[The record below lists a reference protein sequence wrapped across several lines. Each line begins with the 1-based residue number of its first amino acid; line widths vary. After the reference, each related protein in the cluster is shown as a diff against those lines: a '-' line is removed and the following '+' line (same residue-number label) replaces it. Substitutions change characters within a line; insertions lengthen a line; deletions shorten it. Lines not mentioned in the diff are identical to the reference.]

1 MTASVETNDPD
12 VITKAEFARR
22 REVSAGRVS
31 QWISEGKIAGNA
43 LVGEGRA
50 AKIRESVA
58 VAQLRQKLDPMQ
70 MTANGLS
77 TKLDA
82 PALPQLP
89 LEATAASVAPPPA
102 TDVPPRDSIEERIKQ
117 QRLEQIERANRNDR
131 REEAQRAGRLV
142 EAALVSQA
150 TGREITKLVASFE
163 GKLSDFA
170 TAIAGQ
176 FKLSQRD
183 VLHLLRAEFRK
194 FRAGAAASAA
204 AEADAMPT
212 LVEIDLDAEDVESTE
227 DELA

>member
-1 MTASVETNDPD
+1 MTGSVEANDSD

-22 REVSAGRVS
+22 RGVSAGRVS
-31 QWISEGKIAGNA
+31 QWISEGKITGDA
-43 LVGEGRA
+43 LVGEGRS

-82 PALPQLP
+82 APALPQLP
-89 LEATAASVAPPPA
+89 LDAAAPVAA
-102 TDVPPRDSIEERIKQ
+102 QTQADVPPRDSIEERIKQ
-117 QRLEQIERANRNDR
+117 QRLEQIERTNRNDR

-142 EAALVSQA
+142 DAAVVAQA
-150 TGREITKLVASFE
+150 TGREISKLVASFE
-163 GKLSDFA
+163 GRLSDFA

-176 FKLSQRD
+176 FKLPQRD

-194 FRAGAAASAA
+194 YRAGTATTAR
-204 AEADAMPT
+204 AEAEAMPA
-212 LVEIDLDAEDVESTE
+212 LVEIDLDAEDVETEE
-227 DELA
+227 DEFA